1 MNKKLVEKFAKCA
14 DMEVEIRVNS
24 DLVNVERAARENAE
38 KKLDVMEK
46 KINKL
51 ERELTVKDEE
61 IRSLVS
67 SRIDSVGSGE
77 NSSMVHDVSV
87 DDRVLMEQHM
97 EVSQETDQVFTPMP
111 TINKSV
117 ATTRGPSASS
127 TPQKD
132 RKGNI
137 AEELQEMQTC
147 KDLPSP
153 FCEKIERGSDTKKEF
168 LKVLD
173 PMVESVRK
181 ILINQVKS
189 GQSARAMILFNRE
202 ITNLK
207 KELGPRLKLYGNPE
221 ELKEWKDHAF
231 ELKEKLAE
239 ANAKIEVLESNQ
251 VDLEKKNNVPEEVVK
266 QVESKVDALASMLQ
280 TTNSVLLG
288 GVDIGTPPDCS
299 LEPDTDLSSWQLDL
313 EGIQLVDNNSQLG
326 KRLALYTRC
335 GKKNTL
341 AELGCRS
348 PIAITSRMGKS
359 SLAEQK
365 LTPAPK
371 SLLWQSLWNRLEDL
385 QFATEVSRDLLAMA
399 GDSMKEQSLHHSSIM
414 FPKTVSCQ
422 TSPPK
427 HTKDIPLI
435 NDESKIN
442 SQAVQTSPI
451 SVPIHSS
458 PSSTCQLENCFCS
471 KNQAR
476 SSSTITSIVVKVV
489 LFSILFFFVFTFL
502 CGFEIEHNVY
512 YPVTWYPI
520 RQALGEWVPAPVTLA
535 TFNTRTGQVW

>member
-1 MNKKLVEKFAKCA
+1 MMKSLKEENEESRIREELMNKKLVEKFAKCA

-67 SRIDSVGSGE
+67 SRVESVGSAE

-97 EVSQETDQVFTPMP
+97 EVNQETDQVFTPPMP

-132 RKGNI
+132 RKGSI
-137 AEELQEMQTC
+137 AEVLQEMQTC

-189 GQSARAMILFNRE
+189 GQSARAMILFNRD

-239 ANAKIEVLESNQ
+239 ANSRIEVLESTR
-251 VDLEKKNNVPEEVVK
+251 VDLETKNNIPEEIVK
-266 QVESKVDALASMLQ
+266 EVESKVDAMASMLQ

-288 GVDIGTPPDCS
+288 GVTPPDCS

-313 EGIQLVDNNSQLG
+313 EGIQLVNNNSQLG
-326 KRLALYTRC
+326 KKLALYTRC

-341 AELGCRS
+341 AELSCRS

-359 SLAEQK
+359 AIAEQK

-385 QFATEVSRDLLAMA
+385 QFATEVSRDLLVMA
-399 GDSMKEQSLHHSSIM
+399 GDSMREQSLHQSSIV

-427 HTKDIPLI
+427 QTKEISFI
-435 NDESKIN
+435 NDEPKTM
-442 SQAVQTSPI
+442 SQA
-451 SVPIHSS
+451 
-458 PSSTCQLENCFCS
+458 E
-471 KNQAR
+471 
-476 SSSTITSIVVKVV
+476 
-489 LFSILFFFVFTFL
+489 
-502 CGFEIEHNVY
+502 
-512 YPVTWYPI
+512 
-520 RQALGEWVPAPVTLA
+520 
-535 TFNTRTGQVW
+535 

>member
-1 MNKKLVEKFAKCA
+1 MMKSLKEENEESRIREELMNKKLVEKFAKCA

-67 SRIDSVGSGE
+67 SRMESVGSGE

-87 DDRVLMEQHM
+87 DDRVLMEQNM
-97 EVSQETDQVFTPMP
+97 EVNQETDQVFTPMP

-117 ATTRGPSASS
+117 AATRGPSASS

-132 RKGNI
+132 RKGSI

-189 GQSARAMILFNRE
+189 GQSARAMILFNRD

-239 ANAKIEVLESNQ
+239 ANARIEVLESNQ

-266 QVESKVDALASMLQ
+266 QVEAKVDAMASMLQ

-288 GVDIGTPPDCS
+288 GADIGTPPDCS
-299 LEPDTDLSSWQLDL
+299 IEPDTDLSSWQLDL

-365 LTPAPK
+365 LTQDPK

-385 QFATEVSRDLLAMA
+385 QFATEVSRDLLVMA
-399 GDSMKEQSLHHSSIM
+399 GDSMREQSLHQSSII

-427 HTKDIPLI
+427 QTKEISFI
-435 NDESKIN
+435 NDEPKTM
-442 SQAVQTSPI
+442 SQA
-451 SVPIHSS
+451 
-458 PSSTCQLENCFCS
+458 E
-471 KNQAR
+471 
-476 SSSTITSIVVKVV
+476 
-489 LFSILFFFVFTFL
+489 
-502 CGFEIEHNVY
+502 
-512 YPVTWYPI
+512 
-520 RQALGEWVPAPVTLA
+520 
-535 TFNTRTGQVW
+535 